1 MEAKQKSPKEWI
13 ILFHPQQL
21 VKYRDYNFPTTS
33 NPLCQCT
40 TFCGDE
46 VSFSSIL
53 LACLSVDLYPFP
65 INQPSCWSNLVR
77 YLNTVPGMDSMSL
90 HRPYP
95 NRYTVPMLM
104 KPLSKFS
111 ENFKTQTTSR
121 NTCGHGNTKHSRKGF
136 SWTCRLEWV
145 EQWAD
150 LKTWIT
156 GNICYNM
163 VITKRMREV
172 GFITPEIVSINSM

>member
-13 ILFHPQQL
+13 ILFQPQQW

-33 NPLCQCT
+33 NPRCQCA

-53 LACLSVDLYPFP
+53 LACLSVYLYPFP
-65 INQPSCWSNLVR
+65 IDQPSCWSNLVR

-111 ENFKTQTTSR
+111 EK
-121 NTCGHGNTKHSRKGF
+121 GKHKRPHATPVDMEKSNIQKKLQLDMSTWM
-136 SWTCRLEWV
+136 SWT
-145 EQWAD
+145 
-150 LKTWIT
+150 
-156 GNICYNM
+156 
-163 VITKRMREV
+163 V
-172 GFITPEIVSINSM
+172 GWP